1 MLGNKI
7 MKKKN
12 YAITSVCYFK
22 NTNGNKYDGKFS
34 HEKTFQSTEK
44 KKKERITLV
53 YHYKL
58 ISTRLKNLLLATLK

>member
-1 MLGNKI
+1 MEINMMENSH
-7 MKKKN
+7 MKRLFNQQK
-12 YAITSVCYFK
+12 
-22 NTNGNKYDGKFS
+22 
-34 HEKTFQSTEK
+34 K

>member
-44 KKKERITLV
+44 KKKRENYFGIPLQINKHKT
-53 YHYKL
+53 
-58 ISTRLKNLLLATLK
+58 